1 MRNPWQPPHAIV
13 LMRVTI
19 GAICS
24 TILFM
29 VSVSVVGCL
38 MMTSRGF
45 AAMMRLTV

>member
-1 MRNPWQPPHAIV
+1 MVTSHAVV
-13 LMRVTI
+13 LTGATI
-19 GAICS
+19 WAICS

-29 VSVSVVGCL
+29 VSVVGCP